1 MPKSIDFI
9 VSVKIKVLQWA
20 AAMDN
25 LQNGALFKLFNKS
38 EFVYSSIR
46 PDHVRMEISSMW
58 KLLAREWKLFKQNA
72 ELLLLTMPAAIYI
85 LIFAYLPMYGIV
97 LAFKDFKYNLG
108 ILGSKWIG
116 LDNFKFMFMTD
127 TAWRITRNT
136 ICMNALFI
144 VFGTLAALAVA
155 LLLFEISEKLPV
167 RVYQSVLIFPR
178 LLSWVVIGYMF
189 YGIMNP
195 QYGLLNNLLQ
205 QLGMERVDWY
215 SKPALWPGILVIAYL
230 WQSTGMG
237 SVLYFATLVGIEK
250 DYFDAAAIDGATK
263 WQVTRHL
270 TIPFLYPIMTLL
282 LILSIGSIIRA
293 DFGLFYTLTRDVPT
307 IYSTTDVIDTYVFRA
322 LRRLGD
328 TGMAAA
334 AGFYQSVVGFA
345 LILITNTL
353 VRRFAPEN
361 SLF

>member
-1 MPKSIDFI
+1 MTMAKW
-9 VSVKIKVLQWA
+9 LT
-20 AAMDN
+20 
-25 LQNGALFKLFNKS
+25 
-38 EFVYSSIR
+38 
-46 PDHVRMEISSMW
+46 
-58 KLLAREWKLFKQNA
+58 REWWHFKRNY
-72 ELLLLTMPAAIYI
+72 ELLLMALPAAIYI
-85 LIFAYLPMYGIV
+85 LVISYIPMYGIV
-97 LAFKDFKYNLG
+97 LAFKNFKYNLG
-108 ILGSKWIG
+108 ILGSPWVG
-116 LDNFKFMFMTD
+116 LSNFKFMFMTD

-136 ICMNALFI
+136 IFMNALFI
-144 VFGTLAALAVA
+144 AFGTMAALAVA
-155 LLLFEISEKLPV
+155 LLLFEVTRKWTV

-195 QYGLLNNLLQ
+195 QYGLLNTLLQ
-205 QLGMERVDWY
+205 QLGVERVDWY
-215 SKPALWPGILVIAYL
+215 SKPELWPGILVVAYL

-270 TIPFLYPIMTLL
+270 TIPFLYPIMTLM

-307 IYSTTDVIDTYVFRA
+307 LYATTDVIDTYVFRA
-322 LRRLGD
+322 LRRLGNS
-328 TGMAAA
+328 GMAAA
-334 AGFYQSVVGFA
+334 AGFYQSIIGFI
-345 LILITNTL
+345 LILVTNAL
-353 VRRFAPEN
+353 VRKFAPEN